1 MKKIPEKVKAKLQLL
16 LKKDPL
22 ISKIIKE
29 INSAGGASYLV
40 GGAVRDLFLDI
51 PTKDIDIEIHGINL
65 DKLSDLLGKF
75 GPVDLVGK
83 SFGVLKLHG
92 LDVDWSVPRRDS
104 SGRKPKVEFDPNMSL
119 EEAFKRRDLTINSMG
134 INLIT
139 DELVDPFNGLEDL
152 NNKILRATD
161 SKFFIEDPLRFFRVM
176 QFISRFEFFP
186 DKKLEEICKKIDIS
200 KVSRERIESEFEKLL
215 LKSKRPSLGIRWL
228 EKIGRLK
235 EVLPELYE
243 TVGVEQNPEYH
254 PEGDVFEHSMQAL
267 DEATKLVQNYELLAP
282 FDYTQGERI
291 VLPARGELVESIRAS
306 KEDALI
312 LLYAALC
319 HDLGKPETTK
329 FENGKIRSIGHD
341 RAGVD
346 KTKSMLKRITHNKDL
361 IATVSLLVKYHMSPL
376 LFVKMNAGLAAYK
389 RLANKLSP
397 YTNLRMLTSLSIADK
412 MGRVGNNSPEFIHD
426 DINKFIKKAKK
437 AKVYESTEKPVL
449 QGKDLLDVVEPG
461 PKLGEVVKEA
471 YKIQIDENIKDKNIL
486 KERIM
491 KKFFVLL
498 LFFNLNCT
506 KNRVIAALQDPRV
519 QQLLNHGYLHNEA
532 ILALSGLHFNLQVS
546 NGKLLRAFQKARIK
560 YNSNGEDV

>member
-1 MKKIPEKVKAKLQLL
+1 MKKIPEKVKEKLQLL
-16 LKKDPL
+16 LKKNPL
-22 ISKIIKE
+22 INKIVKE
-29 INSAGGASYLV
+29 IDSAGGASYLV

-51 PTKDIDIEIHGINL
+51 PTKDIDIEVHGINL

-92 LDVDWSVPRRDS
+92 LDVDLSVPRRDS
-104 SGRKPKVEFDPNMSL
+104 SGRKPKVEFDPNMSI

-139 DELVDPFNGLEDL
+139 EELVDPFNGLEDL
-152 NNKILRATD
+152 KNKILCATD
-161 SKFFIEDPLRFFRVM
+161 PEFFVEDPLRFYRVM
-176 QFISRFEFFP
+176 QFISRFELTQ
-186 DKKLEEICKKIDIS
+186 DQELDEICKKIDIS

-215 LKSKRPSLGIRWL
+215 LKSARPSLGIRWL

-235 EVLPELYE
+235 EVLPELYD

-254 PEGDVFEHSMQAL
+254 PEGDVFEHSMQTL
-267 DEATKLVQNYELLAP
+267 DEAAKLVRN
-282 FDYTQGERI
+282 
-291 VLPARGELVESIRAS
+291 
-306 KEDALI
+306 KEDVLI

-319 HDLGKPETTK
+319 HDLGKPGTTK
-329 FENGKIRSIGHD
+329 FENEKIRSIGHD

-346 KTKSMLKRITHNKDL
+346 KTKFMLKRITHNKDL
-361 IATVSLLVKYHMSPL
+361 ITTVSLLVKYHMSPL

-397 YTNLRMLTSLSIADK
+397 YTNLKMLTLLSIADK
-412 MGRVGNNSPEFIHD
+412 MGRVGDSLHEFNPD
-426 DINKFIKKAKK
+426 EINKFIKKAEE
-437 AKVYESTEKPVL
+437 ANVYEGIEKPVL
-449 QGKDLLDVVEPG
+449 LGKDLLDVVEPG
-461 PKLGEVVKEA
+461 PKLGEMVKEA
-471 YKIQIDENIKDKNIL
+471 YKIQIDENIKDKKIL

-491 KKFFVLL
+491 KKFFILL